1 MLGVQRRVAP
11 VNRYIGDLV
20 RDSYVGRLRSV
31 RLHVSMN
38 YFQARLPKSLYWT
51 APPENF
57 SSIGSTRSIRRATRT
72 TPRSAERGI
81 QKRVAGRS

>member
-31 RLHVSMN
+31 RLHVSMT
-38 YFQARLPKSLYWT
+38 YFQARLPKSLY
-51 APPENF
+51 
-57 SSIGSTRSIRRATRT
+57 
-72 TPRSAERGI
+72 
-81 QKRVAGRS
+81 